1 MLIVVLLVDFVKV
14 TTWALLGHILLQSHF
29 LLTVHQKVLNLLL
42 VQLFLNLLFLL
53 SWFGFLF
60 LTAIIFLVFRHIV
73 FLVSTDASSLCQFF
87 ILHLFCLVIHR
98 RCYNIKCLA
107 LRFLDLKYKIISFT
121 RNLSI
126 SKLFLM
132 RLVLHSFWLW
142 VATSLLGLA
151 LFAWCM
157 MRWSTMDL
165 YWCGYVIFFAIIEIL
180 LVILLNLI
188 QSFSWVHSILVCHSL
203 WWRIYSDGWVGILTV
218 SWRTFLI
225 LMLWKLHLNLTILP
239 WLILLLFLIWVVI
252 HFSHSMTFALEI
264 E

>member
-142 VATSLLGLA
+142 VATSLLGIEAISDELDQSWTSLRRASSIFDTLA
-151 LFAWCM
+151 ILYIVAQCLLDLGPSCYELAWY
-157 MRWSTMDL
+157 WS
-165 YWCGYVIFFAIIEIL
+165 Y
-180 LVILLNLI
+180 
-188 QSFSWVHSILVCHSL
+188 
-203 WWRIYSDGWVGILTV
+203 
-218 SWRTFLI
+218 
-225 LMLWKLHLNLTILP
+225 
-239 WLILLLFLIWVVI
+239 
-252 HFSHSMTFALEI
+252 
-264 E
+264 